1 MSLSMAD
8 GPRPRQTASVRTERA
23 EAPGEG
29 YPWSDDDLVRLHR
42 RLLHKSLRA
51 LFDSRVCAT
60 TRVEILDWLLSPKDC
75 SNAFS
80 YHACCALSGLDPE
93 VIRDRV
99 LKRYWS
105 RDSQ

>member
-1 MSLSMAD
+1 MAD
-8 GPRPRQTASVRTERA
+8 GLRLARRASVRTERA
-23 EAPGEG
+23 ATLCEG
-29 YPWSDDDLVRLHR
+29 VPWTDDDLVRLHR

-51 LFDSRVCAT
+51 LFDSRVCAA

>member
-1 MSLSMAD
+1 MSLTMAD
-8 GPRPRQTASVRTERA
+8 GPRPRQTAAVRSERA

-51 LFDSRVCAT
+51 LFDSRVCAA

>member
-1 MSLSMAD
+1 MSLTMAD
-8 GPRPRQTASVRTERA
+8 GPRPRQTALVGTERA
-23 EAPGEG
+23 ETPGEG

-51 LFDSRVCAT
+51 LFDSRVCAA